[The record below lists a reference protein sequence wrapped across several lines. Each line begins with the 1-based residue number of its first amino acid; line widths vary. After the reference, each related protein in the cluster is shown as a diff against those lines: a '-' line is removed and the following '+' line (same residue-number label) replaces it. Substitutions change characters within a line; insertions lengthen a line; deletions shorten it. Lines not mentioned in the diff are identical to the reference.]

1 MVGSLRNVNCNLMFF
16 ERCPYDN
23 DFWPISLEYLKI
35 VLGAWNV
42 FFFRELPRKLRS
54 ACFLKLRFSKI
65 RLLVSWLKC
74 LSLNEERKENILRA
88 YMWKW
93 FSLIQTCFSQRK
105 NKSRSKCFVRKFFNV
120 PLFTSLFNLQSLY
133 VLIKTLSN
141 WNRHLLMQK

>member
-42 FFFRELPRKLRS
+42 FFWKLLRKLWS
-54 ACFLKLRFSKI
+54 ACFLKLRFPKI

-74 LSLNEERKENILRA
+74 LSLNEEHKVNILRA
-88 YMWKW
+88 SMWKR
-93 FSLIQTCFSQRK
+93 FSLIQTRFSQRK
-105 NKSRSKCFVRKFFNV
+105 TKSRLKCFLRKFFNV
-120 PLFTSLFNLQSLY
+120 PLFRSLFNLQSLY